1 MSQVFCRQLR
11 WGWLALNGLLAMV
24 LAAGSASMVRAQQ
37 APPSPADVLGWELGE
52 RFSDVAAVQRY
63 LAALAEASPLVS
75 ISEYGRSV
83 EGRALTQVLI
93 AAPQHRARLDEI
105 LKANQTLTDPDLT
118 ESEARSIIETN
129 PAVVYFSYG
138 VHGNESSSS
147 EAAMWT
153 AWDLARGAAEVED
166 VLDSV
171 VVVIDPIVNPDGR
184 DRYVNFY
191 RAVRGLEPNPD
202 PDTREHRE
210 PWPGGRTN
218 HYYFDL
224 NRDWAWVSQP
234 ETRARLATWPTWNPQ
249 VHVDFHEMSPN
260 SSYFFFPPAAPVNPL
275 YPEHTARWARRIGEA
290 NAAAFSRQGWLFFT
304 EESYDLFYPGYGDSW
319 PSLLGS
325 IGMTYEQA
333 GGGSAGLAYAR
344 GDGDVLTLRD
354 RATHHRV
361 AGQATLRAAATGRTD
376 LLSGFVEFHRDVD
389 AGLPDVL
396 LVPDSADGGARLRG
410 LLAELDAQAIDYE
423 VAGRAFTVSADV
435 HEGFAA
441 RRSFPIGTVR
451 VRARQPRGRLA
462 LTLLQARIPL
472 EAAYSYDISAWSRPY
487 AFGVEAHVAAANE
500 LARVGEWQQA
510 SVASLNAAT
519 GAGAAGQ
526 WPNPLYGVVLKPGF
540 ERMPALVRFLAE
552 GGRGRVMLEPM
563 EIAGEVFAAGSIFL
577 PSALNRGLAEAL
589 EAAGLDRVP
598 EVVAVS
604 SSLTTAGPDLGT
616 GSATELQLPRVALV
630 GGEGTSSNSFGA
642 HRFFLERRLGLPH
655 DVIEA
660 RELGSLALEK
670 WDVIVVPEGAG
681 TGRALS
687 ERDRNRVREW
697 VQRGGTLVAVGSG
710 AAGLE
715 ALTGVARR
723 EAAEQGD
730 PTERAL
736 RTLEERE
743 LSRWEDR
750 TPGAV
755 VAAQLDRAHPLAF
768 GAAVPGGDR
777 VFVLSAGNAFEPSEE
792 FESAAWF
799 GEDLER
805 VSGVIS
811 DTTLGRLSRS
821 AWLVQRSLGR
831 GRMVLF
837 ADDPLFRMMWPSAFQ
852 LYANAVLIAPTL

>member
-1 MSQVFCRQLR
+1 MSQVFWRHPR
-11 WGWLALNGLLAMV
+11 WGHTALNGLLAVV
-24 LAAGSASMVRAQQ
+24 LAVGSASTVRAQA

-63 LAALAEASPLVS
+63 FARLADASPLVS
-75 ISEYGRSV
+75 VSEYGRSV

-93 AAPQHRARLDEI
+93 ASPEHRARLDDI
-105 LKANQTLTDPDLT
+105 LQANQALTDPDLS
-118 ESEARSIIETN
+118 ESDARAIIQTN

-153 AWDLARGAAEVED
+153 AWDLARGAAEVAG

-191 RAVRGLEPNPD
+191 RSVRGPQPNPD

-260 SSYFFFPPAAPVNPL
+260 SSYFFFPPAAPINPL

-344 GDGDVLTLRD
+344 NDGDVLTLHD

-361 AGQATLRAAATGRTD
+361 AGQATLRAAATGRSD
-376 LLSGFVEFHRDVD
+376 LLGGFAEFHRDVD

-396 LVPDSADGGARLRG
+396 LVPDSADGGARLRS
-410 LLAELDAQAIDYE
+410 LRAELEAQAIDYE
-423 VAGRAFTVSADV
+423 VAGRSFTVTAAV
-435 HEGFAA
+435 HQGFAA
-441 RRSFPIGTVR
+441 RRNFPVGTVR
-451 VRARQPRGRLA
+451 VPARQPRGRLA
-462 LTLLQARIPL
+462 LTLLQARVPL

-500 LARVGEWQQA
+500 LARVGDWQQPSGA
-510 SVASLNAAT
+510 LVAAAP
-519 GAGAAGQ
+519 GFGAAGQ
-526 WPNPLYGVVLKPGF
+526 GPDALYGVVLKPGF

-552 GGRGRVMLEPM
+552 GGRGRVMLEPI
-563 EIAGEVFAAGSIFL
+563 EIAGEAFAPGSVFL
-577 PSALNRGLAEAL
+577 PSALNGGLVEAL
-589 EAAGLDRVP
+589 RTAGLDRLPGVA
-598 EVVAVS
+598 AVS
-604 SSLTTAGPDLGT
+604 SSLTTSGPDLGT
-616 GSATELQLPRVALV
+616 GNATELRLPRVALV

-660 RELGSLALEK
+660 GQLGSLALEK
-670 WDVIVVPEGAG
+670 WNVIVVPEGAG

-687 ERDRNRVREW
+687 ERDRNRLRDW

-723 EAAEQGD
+723 EASQQGD

-755 VAAQLDRAHPLAF
+755 VEAQLDPAHPLAF
-768 GAAVPGGDR
+768 GAGAAGGDR
-777 VFVLSAGNAFEPSEE
+777 LFVLSAGNSFEPSED

-799 GEDLER
+799 DEELQR

-821 AWLVQRSLGR
+821 AWLVQRALGR
-831 GRMVLF
+831 GRIVLF
-837 ADDPLFRMMWPSAFQ
+837 ADDPLFRMMWPTGFQ
-852 LYANAVLIAPTL
+852 LYANAVLVAPTL